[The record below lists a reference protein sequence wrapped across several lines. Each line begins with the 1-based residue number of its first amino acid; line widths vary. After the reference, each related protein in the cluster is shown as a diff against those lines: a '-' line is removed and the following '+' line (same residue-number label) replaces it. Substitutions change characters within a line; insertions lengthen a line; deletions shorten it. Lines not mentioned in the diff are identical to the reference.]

1 MASSIVSSIMS
12 MLGADGLGNLAGGLG
27 ASEQAVS
34 GGIASS
40 VASMIGGLAK
50 HADNPSFMRQVF
62 DLVSNV
68 RSDINVSSLASAA
81 LSSGS
86 AAPAVAP
93 VMDTGK
99 KFLSMIFGDQ
109 QNAVNETLG
118 RASGLGG
125 SAMRQLMVFAAPL
138 LLSVLG
144 RRVREGGLTTSSFRS
159 DLLGQAAGI
168 NHLLPTGLGNV
179 FADAPRPAAT
189 AVVQDAA
196 PLLPRW
202 LWPVGAAALALI
214 GLFWAINRYN
224 NRSVAEQASNALAA
238 TGEAARSRVA
248 GLGEFI
254 SRKLPNNVDLHIPE
268 YGVEGRLLS
277 FIQSSPKVSS
287 DTWFDFDRLSFD
299 TNSATLRPESQEQL
313 QNIAAILKAYPN
325 VRVKIGGYTDSTGNP
340 DTNRK
345 LSEDRASSVVAE
357 LTRLGISGDRLE
369 AQGYGAEHP
378 IGDNAT
384 EEGRAMNRRISIR
397 VTGA

>member
-1 MASSIVSSIMS
+1 MS